1 MSKERP
7 IGFTILSIEKEILV
21 KLEYKKLI
29 SNFEFQKA
37 RCQKHK
43 TTTSQSDQKGLCE
56 REEKREGFAQG
67 RDNDEGW

>member
-29 SNFEFQKA
+29 SNFEFFFF
-37 RCQKHK
+37 
-43 TTTSQSDQKGLCE
+43 LI
-56 REEKREGFAQG
+56 
-67 RDNDEGW
+67 DNPESKMPVILIDNFDR